1 MSAQGYTR
9 LASLVFA
16 VIAVLQ
22 LIRAVLGIP
31 ITVGTDWGPI
41 SIPLWSSW
49 LAFAA
54 VGLLAWLGFAASRS

>member
-22 LIRAVLGIP
+22 LIRAVLGWP
-31 ITVGTDWGPI
+31 ITVGTGWGPI
-41 SIPLWSSW
+41 SIPLWPSW

-54 VGLLAWLGFAASRS
+54 VGLLAWLGFTASRS